1 MDFVRQSI
9 FLDSALL
16 AAAHHPGL
24 PNLSRLL
31 NDALGTYLQA
41 LQARDVEELEAA
53 FVAEYGPIP
62 HEVITW
68 ADTLLWP
75 E

>member
-1 MDFVRQSI
+1 MDFVKQSI

-16 AAAHHPGL
+16 EETHHSGL
-24 PNLSRLL
+24 SDLSRLL
-31 NDALGTYLQA
+31 NDALGTHLQA
-41 LQARDVEELEAA
+41 LQARAVEELEAA
-53 FVAEYGPIP
+53 FVAEFGPIP